1 MRDDS
6 VTVIGP
12 LDGPGTARYFVLE
25 HGSCPCQRTHTVT
38 FHVEGGL
45 VLAYRE
51 ALEYAMDMAFHEMRQ
66 GLDWCGREHAR

>member
-45 VLAYRE
+45 VLAYR
-51 ALEYAMDMAFHEMRQ
+51 
-66 GLDWCGREHAR
+66 